1 MLVFCGGT
9 GSSIPPAHWSL
20 ESSCRRNSPHPWS
33 RIDVLSPAFWLTL
46 LPGLFDGAGGRPRHM
61 AHLQVLDE
69 HDRLV
74 FADRCRAL
82 VQQVESGAD
91 DLGVNL
97 PDPRFRAFP
106 VLAALLLAAQS
117 RLRLRQPVL
126 VPFEAVER
134 LEELAGGQGGEASHA
149 DAHLRGRRM
158 DRRRDLTLGLDR
170 EEPLD
175 TRLPDCDVAHLTKDL
190 PAVAVAYPAEL
201 G

>member
-33 RIDVLSPAFWLTL
+33 RIDVLSPAFWLTW
-46 LPGLFDGAGGRPRHM
+46 LPGLFDGAGGRPRHK
-61 AHLQVLDE
+61 AHLPVLDE

-74 FADRCRAL
+74 FADRCRA
-82 VQQVESGAD
+82 VVRQVESGAG

-97 PDPRFRAFP
+97 PDTRFSAFP
-106 VLAALLLAAQS
+106 VLAALLLAA
-117 RLRLRQPVL
+117 RKPAAL
-126 VPFEAVER
+126 
-134 LEELAGGQGGEASHA
+134 

-158 DRRRDLTLGLDR
+158 DRRRDLTLALDR
-170 EEPLD
+170 KEPLG